1 VHEVEQIARLEEE
14 LSARRRELGEM
25 RLQLDVLSTIDPIT
39 GLLNRNG
46 ILDAV
51 DAAARR
57 QIRTG
62 EPFGLLLAT
71 IPELRRIRTAEPEP
85 IYVDVVRDVAALV
98 TAALRDM
105 DRVGRVDDMTLLAV
119 LPWVGE
125 DGMPSV
131 RARLE
136 GVLLGRDARLEPR
149 FTSVIAGPHGRVD
162 PDDLLAVLIGVTIS
176 PPAGSEPAGAS
187 VPH

>member
-1 VHEVEQIARLEEE
+1 MERIAQLEAE
-14 LSARRRELGEM
+14 LAVQRRELGEL

-57 QIRTG
+57 QGRTG
-62 EPFGLLLAT
+62 EPFGLLLVA
-71 IPELRRIRTAEPEP
+71 IPELRRIRAVEMEAV
-85 IYVDVVRDVAALV
+85 YVDVLRDVAALV

-125 DGMPSV
+125 DGLPAV
-131 RARLE
+131 RSRLGRILQGRDRRLE
-136 GVLLGRDARLEPR
+136 AN
-149 FTSVIAGPHGRVD
+149 FTSVVAGPHGRVD
-162 PDDLLAVLIGVTIS
+162 PEDLLAVLVGVAIA
-176 PPAGSEPAGAS
+176 PPSGTATAAS
-187 VPH
+187 ASADR